1 MPDSAAAEGGGGG
14 GGGGGQREW
23 GRGGGGGG
31 GGGAGWGAAETITD
45 KRKKGSVRAEGVE
58 IWVEAYG
65 AGYVRT
71 SLSIGRRA

>member
-1 MPDSAAAEGGGGG
+1 MGAGGLRGGATG
-14 GGGGGQREW
+14 

-31 GGGAGWGAAETITD
+31 EGAAAAAEIITD

-58 IWVEAYG
+58 IWVEAYD